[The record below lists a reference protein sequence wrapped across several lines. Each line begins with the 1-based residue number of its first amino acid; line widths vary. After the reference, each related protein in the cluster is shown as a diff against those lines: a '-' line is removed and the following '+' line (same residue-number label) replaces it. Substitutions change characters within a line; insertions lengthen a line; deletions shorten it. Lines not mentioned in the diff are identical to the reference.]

1 MSFEADNEQK
11 AALQQLEKGKLDF
24 SNGNFAA
31 AEPALRDALS
41 KLGKP
46 DAMASCVECL
56 TEIYSSWGKFSEAV
70 QLNQELIDATA
81 PMPGDHADS
90 IGRSLQRIATINH
103 KLGKT
108 EQAQEF
114 MNKASGVKAR
124 KISPSSVVSAQRSA
138 GYAASPSGF
147 SPGSPPPP
155 PPGFAPTGQ
164 TPPPPSGFAQG
175 PPPPPP
181 PPAFSQSSPPL
192 GGFGQEPPPPP
203 PGGFG
208 QGPPPNFGQA
218 PPPSGFGQGLPPGGF
233 GQEPPPPPP
242 RGFGQEPPP
251 PPPSGF
257 GQGPPPPPSGFGQ
270 EPPPPRPGSFG
281 QGPPPPPPSGFGQE
295 PPPPPPGGFGQE
307 PPPPPGGFGQG
318 PPPPPSGGG
327 FGQGPPP
334 PPPGGG
340 FGQGPPPPPPGG
352 GFGQELPPPPP
363 GAGQALSLGET
374 GEWVRPAQVKRA
386 STSQPIEGQS
396 GEWKHLPNDQQSPHQ
411 WDDGQTGEWSKPNVA
426 TSQISEDDEWN
437 RLEPSQSAPPP
448 LPQATHS
455 PASAAQ
461 WQDGETGEWNRPPMP
476 PAPPMPIAPPMPAP
490 ADGAQW
496 QDGQTGEWS
505 KPIPSAI
512 TAQASPPLPAPSQTT
527 PEWNDGQTG
536 EWSKPQIPQEESL
549 MPQDSPA
556 EIANVNQAPAYSLH
570 RPAIPAPRPSGGNR
584 PTSFDVVGQVTND
597 GPASYSPPEKK
608 QRIPKI
614 NRNVG
619 DAFDRGPSIPNQ
631 QDSEDPNFMSPLQEV
646 STKAIHAVASTMLG
660 GSSKKLDA
668 PTAPGLTDALEGLVN
683 SARDMMDGRKAGG
696 PTADFRQQQGS
707 DSPPAVSS
715 ESASL
720 DLAPSGEQG
729 ESGSSSESQPDN
741 NPRIRTNASRDM
753 ESGPPTGPNPLQKL
767 GDLMQWAVSAKGS
780 PDQPVVS
787 SEQRAA
793 FTVNAIALAIGI
805 GVLTFIG
812 LYLFLPR
819 SVTAEEAYLSIPH
832 KYSSADKTKLFS
844 VSSTNSMEYIA
855 ENQTVKSNFRF
866 YLDDWRDA
874 FDMAVGALISKQA
887 SFYKTEDGIVDQ
899 DGNTLYLAEG
909 PESKLMKSVDLVR
922 QYATTCYSKKKR
934 YPDRPDRM
942 RTTFQLSYKNPYDKK
957 NELPSFQQIQVG
969 EGKSPVDDDKARAH
983 LFNSL
988 AAGEAWEGAP
998 EGHPGMIRCAAINFL
1013 NPRGDTRGF
1022 VIQALGQDGK
1032 ALSGNRPGQAYF
1044 YSAEEGEDYEISKAQ
1059 PPFAGQTMRPP
1070 CVWLFMYKLS
1080 PSTLFIIQSGP
1091 VMFSAILAVI
1101 FLTIG
1106 MSMPTGRSR
1115 NIVLALFGVAALI
1128 GILFLVS
1135 KALPF

>member
-124 KISPSSVVSAQRSA
+124 KISPSSVVTGSAS
-138 GYAASPSGF
+138 SPSGF
-147 SPGSPPPP
+147 SPGLPPPPP
-155 PPGFAPTGQ
+155 PPGFTPTGQ
-164 TPPPPSGFAQG
+164 A
-175 PPPPPP
+175 
-181 PPAFSQSSPPL
+181 
-192 GGFGQEPPPPP
+192 PPPPP

-218 PPPSGFGQGLPPGGF
+218 PPP
-233 GQEPPPPPP
+233 
-242 RGFGQEPPP
+242 
-251 PPPSGF
+251 
-257 GQGPPPPPSGFGQ
+257 
-270 EPPPPRPGSFG
+270 
-281 QGPPPPPPSGFGQE
+281 
-295 PPPPPPGGFGQE
+295 
-307 PPPPPGGFGQG
+307 PPPPGGFGQG
-318 PPPPPSGGG
+318 PPPPPPPGDFGLGPPPSPPGG

-334 PPPGGG
+334 PPPSSFGQELLPPPPPGGL
-340 FGQGPPPPPPGG
+340 GQGPPPPPPGG
-352 GFGQELPPPPP
+352 FGQELLPPPPPGGLGQGPPPPPPVGFGQELPPPPP

-374 GEWVRPAQVKRA
+374 GEWVRPAQVRGA
-386 STSQPIEGQS
+386 ATSQPNDGQS
-396 GEWKHLPNDQQSPHQ
+396 GEWKHLPNNQQSPHQ
-411 WDDGQTGEWSKPNVA
+411 WEDGQTGEWGKPMA
-426 TSQISEDDEWN
+426 APSQISEDDEWN
-437 RLEPSQSAPPP
+437 RLEPTPEAPPP
-448 LPQATHS
+448 MPQATPD
-455 PASAAQ
+455 PAQWQDEATGEWVKPTLPGSSSAAQ
-461 WQDGETGEWNRPPMP
+461 WQDGETGEWNKPPMP
-476 PAPPMPIAPPMPAP
+476 PAPPMPAPT
-490 ADGAQW
+490 DGAQW

-505 KPIPSAI
+505 RPIPSAI
-512 TAQASPPLPAPSQTT
+512 TTQAGPPLPAPSQTT

-556 EIANVNQAPAYSLH
+556 ESANVNPAPAYSLH
-570 RPAIPAPRPSGGNR
+570 RPAVPAPRPSGGNR
-584 PTSFDVVGQVTND
+584 PTSFEVVGQVTND

-614 NRNVG
+614 NRSVG

-683 SARDMMDGRKAGG
+683 SARDLMDGRKAGR

-707 DSPPAVSS
+707 DSPPAISS
-715 ESASL
+715 EAAGS
-720 DLAPSGEQG
+720 DFAPSGEQG
-729 ESGSSSESQPDN
+729 ESGSSSESQADN

-753 ESGPPTGPNPLQKL
+753 ESGPPAGPNPLQKL

-844 VSSTNSMEYIA
+844 VTSTNSMEYIA

-942 RTTFQLSYKNPYDKK
+942 RTTFQLSYKNPYEKT
-957 NELPSFQQIQVG
+957 NEVPSFQQIQVG

-1032 ALSGNRPGQAYF
+1032 ALSGNRPDQAYF

-1080 PSTLFIIQSGP
+1080 PSTLFMIQSGP